1 MGPTL
6 RRVTVSLLMLGV
18 LAWFAPPA
26 GASSAA
32 TRTDTDRVR
41 SAIGYLATQQKA
53 NGSIPAFSPLGST
66 SDAVLTIVAAGIGRP
81 QLRRA

>member
-6 RRVTVSLLMLGV
+6 RRVTVSMLTLG
-18 LAWFAPPA
+18 AFATFALPA
-26 GASSAA
+26 GASNAV

-53 NGSIPAFSPLGST
+53 NGSIPAFSKARS
-66 SDAVLTIVAAGIGRP
+66 S
-81 QLRRA
+81 Q